1 MNRCAGLILRV
12 IAATTL
18 VACLALGA
26 HLAWHARA
34 ESGEQGAGAA
44 QGDLGFYFVLVVA
57 TPVAAALVAVAK
69 ALEAVSTLGL
79 FENDAVQAPLSGFF
93 AEVFRA
99 NPAALHEW
107 VKPFVGW

>member
-57 TPVAAALVAVAK
+57 TPVAAALVAVAM
-69 ALEAVSTLGL
+69 ALDSYARRRSSPSTAQSPFINALCLGCALL
-79 FENDAVQAPLSGFF
+79 FAWNWFYLLVIW
-93 AEVFRA
+93 RA
-99 NPAALHEW
+99 
-107 VKPFVGW
+107 